1 MLKNTIVNKKII
13 KRNIYN
19 KKELANKIIIFSL
32 FGLLITFKS
41 DIQATNNNVS
51 TEDNSKYILDCEGYG
66 YYSIKYSES
75 LRNIDP
81 SNYDQKF
88 YEIYK
93 NVTYSYNNKNL
104 NGNSVYIVQYDDGS
118 THLVDSNNNKY
129 DLLTGKPITAKKTNI
144 VLWKESSNFYELYKS
159 GVITDNVVLLSSS
172 YSGVINDWDGKKHYQ
187 TVDLVAEQKAEEE
200 YQKKFGG
207 K

>member
-88 YEIYK
+88 YDFH
-93 NVTYSYNNKNL
+93 N
-104 NGNSVYIVQYDDGS
+104 
-118 THLVDSNNNKY
+118 
-129 DLLTGKPITAKKTNI
+129 
-144 VLWKESSNFYELYKS
+144 
-159 GVITDNVVLLSSS
+159 
-172 YSGVINDWDGKKHYQ
+172 
-187 TVDLVAEQKAEEE
+187 
-200 YQKKFGG
+200 
-207 K
+207 